1 MRRGPQRAQSLIGRA
16 QQSVK
21 RAGFEKRS
29 GVCHETDCPTQAKPV
44 IKTNAPKTL
53 TNEVLFSFPKRDET
67 LGPQN
72 LLQASN
78 ALTP

>member
-29 GVCHETDCPTQAKPV
+29 GVCHETDCPTQAKPAK
-44 IKTNAPKTL
+44 KTKAPKAEAT
-53 TNEVLFSFPKRDET
+53 EAEAPAKPKRTTKKKDADKPTE
-67 LGPQN
+67 
-72 LLQASN
+72 
-78 ALTP
+78 